1 MAQENKA
8 ASKQPKPLLMV
19 SIVLLCVLMLGSA
32 IFFIV
37 LRHNVPNTTLATPP
51 AKAKLSPTALV
62 SPSLTPQPL
71 FSDTFIDNTKGWYT
85 GNVPGYIRIVS
96 GSLLTL
102 SDTNHKVLTE
112 SLPTNQTFSD
122 FLLTTTF
129 SLVDADD
136 HDSVGVYLRGDSNL
150 DHDYRV
156 EVFGNNTYAI
166 SKESLDGTN
175 TQHLTYLVG
184 PQHSSLLHPKGQVNV
199 FTLMM
204 RGNQLELMI
213 NGNVANSLTDTD
225 YTHGQIALFV
235 ANGDTSSGV
244 TASFSSIAVYPLLNQ
259 PPT

>member
-1 MAQENKA
+1 MIQENKVV
-8 ASKQPKPLLMV
+8 SKQPKLLLIV
-19 SIVLLCVLMLGSA
+19 STALLCVLILGSA
-32 IFFIV
+32 VFFVI
-37 LRHNVPNTTLATPP
+37 LRYGAMNTNVATHPTKP
-51 AKAKLSPTALV
+51 KLSPTGIV
-62 SPSLTPQPL
+62 SPSFTPQPL

-96 GSLLTL
+96 GSSLTL

-122 FLLTTTF
+122 FSLTTTF
-129 SLVDADD
+129 SLVSADD

-166 SKESLDGTN
+166 SKESLDVTN
-175 TQHLTYLVG
+175 TQQITYLVG
-184 PQHSSLLHPKGQVNV
+184 PQYSPLLHPNGQSNT

-204 RGNQLELMI
+204 RGDQLEVII
-213 NGNVANSLTDTD
+213 NGSVVNSLTDAD

-235 ANGDTSSGV
+235 ANGGTSPGV
-244 TASFSSIAVYPLLNQ
+244 TASFSSIAVYPL
-259 PPT
+259 PPSA